1 MEQKFWLERWE
12 KGETGWHR
20 DEVHP
25 ELPAH
30 WPLLALPAKARVF
43 VPLCGASPDMAWLA
57 AQGHEV
63 IGVELSRLAI
73 EAFLARHRVKH
84 IVMEDH
90 GFRTY
95 LGGRYQIWQGDL
107 FALPDDA
114 LAGIDAVYDRA
125 SLVALPEEM
134 RRRYARFLA
143 ERIAPGVPGLLI
155 SFSYDQNKM
164 SGPPFSVPASAVDD
178 LLAAD
183 FDITALSNSDALDE
197 SLKKRGL
204 TAVQESS
211 YLLRR
216 KSTSG
221 DRA

>member
-25 ELPAH
+25 ELPAR
-30 WPLLALPAKARVF
+30 WPLLSLPAKSRVF

-73 EAFLARHRVKH
+73 ETFLARHRVKH
-84 IVMEDH
+84 IVMDDR

-95 LGGRYQIWQGDL
+95 LGGRYQLWQGDL

-114 LAGIDAVYDRA
+114 LAGIDAIYDRA
-125 SLVALPEEM
+125 SLVALPEDM

-143 ERIAPGVPGLLI
+143 ERVASGTPGLLI
-155 SFSYDQNKM
+155 SFAYDQGQMN
-164 SGPPFSVPASAVDD
+164 GPPFSVPAGDIDS

-183 FDITALSNSDALDE
+183 FDITALSHSDALDE
-197 SLKKRGL
+197 GMRKRGL
-204 TAVQESS
+204 TALQESS

-216 KSTSG
+216 KAASG
-221 DRA
+221 GHV